1 MKFKDDFQNTFVFTV
16 SFFQSLLKRW
26 VTINLQLYESALLH
40 IFIIFISTL
49 LWPFKQNALRS
60 WWQWPLEK
68 TLDLHVFRKTKSCRQ
83 HVFFAPCQIDVV
95 NKQLFCPLSWN
106 IPLPKTAL
114 GERYMLMIEEK
125 HSLGIDSICNLICLF
140 FYLLLGCPMAN
151 FGSLFRGKQLFKVH
165 SCQY

>member
-1 MKFKDDFQNTFVFTV
+1 MKFKDDFQITFVFTV
-16 SFFQSLLKRW
+16 SFFQPLLKRW

-83 HVFFAPCQIDVV
+83 HVFFAPCQTDVV